1 MKRSTIRLSKK
12 GTIYTPR
19 FALICLSSLFF
30 SASYNMLIPELPAY
44 LSQMGGAPYIGL
56 IIALFTLTA
65 GISRPF
71 SGKLTDTIGRKPVM
85 IFGALVCLISGFLYP
100 ILTSVSGF
108 LILRLFHGFS
118 TGFNPTATATY
129 VADIVPKE
137 RWGEALGIQ
146 GISFST
152 GLALGP
158 ALGSLIKLHFSF
170 DVLFYSSS
178 IIALISLLFI
188 ANLKETLVQKQR
200 FERKLLKISKTDI
213 IAPEVLPA
221 AIVTFLT
228 YVAFGVILTLIP
240 DWSQH
245 VGFVNKG
252 TFFIVFTI
260 ASLLVRFVAGKMSDQ
275 YGRIRVIHVG
285 LVLLVVSLFLIG
297 YRDTT
302 RGLLTGA
309 ALYGL
314 AMGIISPA
322 VNAWTI
328 DMSHPRYRGKA
339 MATMYIALESGI
351 GLGALFSGWYYR
363 ETLAHVPH
371 VLYACGVLALLALLY
386 MGWRHYKKVDRTTGL

>member
-1 MKRSTIRLSKK
+1 MKRSAIRLSKK

-19 FALICLSSLFF
+19 FMLVCLSSLFF

-44 LSQMGGAPYIGL
+44 LGQMGGAAYIGL

-85 IFGALVCLISGFLYP
+85 VFGALVCLICGFLYP
-100 ILTSVSGF
+100 ILTTVSGF

-158 ALGSLIKLHFSF
+158 ALGSLIKLYFSF

-178 IIALISLLFI
+178 LIAFISLLFM
-188 ANLKETLVQKQR
+188 ANLKETLLEKQR
-200 FERKLLKISKTDI
+200 FQRKLLKISRSDI

-221 AIVTFLT
+221 AVVTFLT
-228 YVAFGVILTLIP
+228 YVAFGVVLTLIP
-240 DWSQH
+240 DWSDH

-252 TFFIVFTI
+252 TFFIVFTV

-275 YGRIRVIHVG
+275 YGRIRVIYVG
-285 LVLLVVSLFLIG
+285 LVLLVISLVLIG

-302 RGLLTGA
+302 QGLLMGA

-371 VLYACGVLALLALLY
+371 VLYACAVLSLSALLY
-386 MGWRHYKKVDRTTGL
+386 MGWRHYSKLRRG